1 MKRVFKPV
9 FDHPVISI
17 VFVVLLTVA
26 AAIPIVKNFRIET
39 NLDKYMPSDHPAFA
53 YSAEAE
59 ERFQIRDGILIAIEH
74 PDSVFNTGTL
84 AKIAALEM
92 DLREVEELSSV
103 RIQSVHT
110 GDNIVGSEYGLDVR
124 PFYTSPPDTEEE
136 ALAIGDLVRSNPM
149 IWGRLV
155 STDGKSALVVAELP
169 ESGFSSAL
177 YRQVKEI
184 AASYEG
190 PERIYVAGR
199 PIVEGTLAELG
210 PKDMARMGPLVLLVI
225 AFVLFLVLKSIVRVV
240 TTLFAVAA
248 SVLWSFGLMSFL
260 GIPLY
265 SVSIMI
271 PVMLVAIGVAY
282 AIHLYGDIDHHV
294 KGFPAAS
301 RREIAE
307 HAVASVG
314 TPAFYAALTTVAGFI
329 ALLTSRVYPVKYFG
343 LFTAF
348 GVAVSWLLTM
358 ILVPAVV
365 VAFGT
370 GRRKKIVGNVDGTA
384 ENNVDGTA
392 GRLTVTFGTRF
403 ADGIQKQAKIV
414 YAISAVLLILSVV
427 GISHVW
433 INASFLDNFEK
444 NSAIVQT
451 DAFVNKHFGGTSTV
465 NIILDTEEYD
475 RFKEPEI
482 LSLMDRMQEELM
494 KTPGVGDS
502 FSLATY
508 LKQMHFA
515 MNAEDPAYR
524 AIPDSPELVAQY
536 LLLYE
541 MSGDSDNLWKVVD
554 QDFNAANITVQ
565 LKGDDSKTIKTVL
578 DVVET
583 FRDDCSALGVTMN
596 FAGSGYKS
604 LVFSNLILN
613 GQLTSLVLSVAIVFF
628 LVAFLFRSFILGAIA
643 SIPVLFSMA
652 VNFGLMGLLNIP
664 LTVSTALI
672 SSIAVGIGVDYAI
685 HFITHYRNFLRDSRN
700 EIRAAH
706 YAMTLTGKAVLLNAI
721 IVISGF
727 MVMLFSVFPP
737 NRQVGA
743 LVSLNMLVAFL
754 STVTLMFLVLRKS
767 SRSLQ
772 VRKAP
777 KLLKEKSK

>member
-9 FDHPVISI
+9 FDHPVLGII
-17 VFVVLLTVA
+17 FVILLTIA
-26 AAIPIVKNFRIET
+26 AAVPILMNFRMET

-59 ERFQIRDGILIAIEH
+59 DRFQIRDGILIAIEH

-84 AKIAALEM
+84 AKIAALET
-92 DLREVEELSSV
+92 DLRSIEELSSV

-124 PFYTSPPDTEEE
+124 PFYTEPPATEEE
-136 ALAIGDLVRSNPM
+136 ALAIGDLVRANPM

-155 STDGKSALVVAELP
+155 ARDGKSALVVTELP
-169 ESGFSSAL
+169 ESGFSAAL
-177 YRQVKEI
+177 YRQVKDI

-190 PERIYVAGR
+190 PETIYVAGR

-225 AFVLFLVLKSIVRVV
+225 AIVLLLVLRSFSRVI
-240 TTLFAVAA
+240 TTLFAVGA
-248 SVLWSFGLMSFL
+248 SVVWSFGLMSL
-260 GIPLY
+260 LKIPLY

-282 AIHLYGDIDHHV
+282 AIHLYGAIDHHIE
-294 KGFPAAS
+294 GYPLAT
-301 RREIAE
+301 RRDVAE
-307 HAVASVG
+307 HAISSVG

-358 ILVPAVV
+358 ILVPAVLIV
-365 VAFGT
+365 VGM
-370 GRRKKIVGNVDGTA
+370 GRWKKKVSGRADELARNEISNGDGTSGA
-384 ENNVDGTA
+384 TPHT
-392 GRLTVTFGTRF
+392 TVSFGTRF
-403 ADGIQKQAKIV
+403 ADGIQKHAKIV
-414 YAISAVLLILSVV
+414 YAVSAIILIFSVI
-427 GISHVW
+427 GISRVW
-433 INASFLDNFEK
+433 INASFLNNFEK
-444 NSAIVQT
+444 NSPIVQT

-465 NIILDTEEYD
+465 NIILETKEDD
-475 RFKEPEI
+475 RFKDPEL
-482 LSLMDRMQEELM
+482 LSLVDRLQTELM
-494 KTPGVGDS
+494 KADGVGDS

-508 LKQMHFA
+508 LKQMHYA
-515 MNAEDPAYR
+515 MNAEDPAFR

-541 MSGDSDNLWKVVD
+541 MSGDPDNLWKVVD
-554 QDFNAANITVQ
+554 QDFNAVNITVQ
-565 LKGDDSKTIKTVL
+565 LKGDDSKTISAVL
-578 DVVET
+578 DVAEK
-583 FRDDCSALGVTMN
+583 FRAKCTSLGVTMN

-604 LVFSNLILN
+604 LVFSNLILT

-628 LVAFLFRSFILGAIA
+628 LVTFLFKSFLLGAIA

-685 HFITHYRNFLRDSRN
+685 HFITHYRNFLLKSGD
-700 EIRAAH
+700 ETKAAH
-706 YAMTLTGKAVLLNAI
+706 YAMSLTGKAVLLNAV

-767 SRSLQ
+767 A
-772 VRKAP
+772 KFM
-777 KLLKEKSK
+777 KKGKTK

>member
-1 MKRVFKPV
+1 MKRVFKPI
-9 FDHPVISI
+9 FDHPVLSI
-17 VFVVLLTVA
+17 MFVILLTIA
-26 AAIPIVKNFRIET
+26 AAVPILMNFRMET

-59 ERFQIRDGILIAIEH
+59 DRFQIRDGILIAIEH

-84 AKIAALEM
+84 AKIAALETA
-92 DLREVEELSSV
+92 LRSIEELSSV

-124 PFYTSPPDTEEE
+124 PFYTDPPATEEE
-136 ALAIGDLVRSNPM
+136 ALAIGDLVKANPM

-155 STDGKSALVVAELP
+155 ARDGKSALVVTELP
-169 ESGFSSAL
+169 ESGFSAAL
-177 YRQVKEI
+177 YRQVKDI

-190 PERIYVAGR
+190 PETIYVAGR

-225 AFVLFLVLKSIVRVV
+225 AIVLLLVLRSFSRVI
-240 TTLFAVAA
+240 TTLFAVGA
-248 SVLWSFGLMSFL
+248 SVIWSFGLMSL
-260 GIPLY
+260 LKIPLY

-282 AIHLYGDIDHHV
+282 AIHLYGAIDHHIE
-294 KGFPAAS
+294 GYPLAT
-301 RREIAE
+301 RRDVAE
-307 HAVASVG
+307 HAISSVG

-358 ILVPAVV
+358 ILVPAVLIV
-365 VAFGT
+365 FGM
-370 GRRKKIVGNVDGTA
+370 GRWKKKISKSTNDSSKPHT
-384 ENNVDGTA
+384 
-392 GRLTVTFGTRF
+392 TVSFGTRF
-403 ADGIQKQAKIV
+403 ADGIQKHAKIV
-414 YAISAVLLILSVV
+414 YAVSAIILIFSLI
-427 GISHVW
+427 GISRVW
-433 INASFLDNFEK
+433 INASFLNNFEK
-444 NSAIVQT
+444 NSPIVKT

-475 RFKEPEI
+475 RFKDPKL
-482 LSLMDRMQEELM
+482 LSLVDRLQTELM
-494 KTPGVGDS
+494 KAPGVGDS

-508 LKQMHFA
+508 LKQMHYA
-515 MNAEDPAYR
+515 MNAEDPAFR

-541 MSGDSDNLWKVVD
+541 MSGDPDNLWKVVD
-554 QDFNAANITVQ
+554 QDFNAVNITVQ
-565 LKGDDSKTIKTVL
+565 LKGDDSKTIAAVL
-578 DVVET
+578 DVAET
-583 FRDDCSALGVTMN
+583 FRAECTSLGVKMN

-613 GQLTSLVLSVAIVFF
+613 GQLTSLALSVAIVFF
-628 LVAFLFRSFILGAIA
+628 LVTFLFKSFLLGTIA

-685 HFITHYRNFLRDSRN
+685 HFITHYRNFLLKTGD
-700 EIRAAH
+700 ETKAAH
-706 YAMTLTGKAVLLNAI
+706 YAMSLTGKAVLLNAV

-767 SRSLQ
+767 S
-772 VRKAP
+772 KFM
-777 KLLKEKSK
+777 KKGKTK